1 MKVSPKR
8 RSEII
13 DALRRGTVPQ
23 QGLDVLAVGLDRF
36 EGFFDEEFARV
47 QQGGAGFKALQ
58 GEYGSGKTFAAR
70 WLSERAK
77 RAGFV
82 TSEVQI
88 SETETPLHRYET
100 VYRRI
105 MERLSTSGQQF
116 GALHSIL
123 EQWFHTL
130 RQDVEQEG
138 LEPESKQFEARVQ
151 ALLNERLGEAT
162 RVSPIFAQ
170 VVRVIRNAF
179 AAGNDE
185 LAQGLI
191 AWLSGQPNVAAAI
204 KRQAE
209 IRGDIDHDGAL
220 QMLAGLL
227 TIVRDCGLAG
237 VVVVLDEVETLQRV
251 RADVRERGLNALRG
265 LLDEIAGGRFPGL
278 YLVITGTPAF
288 FTGPEGVSRL
298 APLAQRL
305 HTDFRAD
312 AKFDN
317 PRAARIRLSPF
328 DLDGLVSLGTRV
340 RDIYAEGASEGERVK
355 ARCDDAFVRDLAR
368 AIAGQFGGKAS
379 VSPRMYLKKLID
391 LLDGVNDHPEF
402 DPRKDGSVR
411 LSNAELTE
419 QERAAVGR
427 TDVDEI
433 EIRLP

>member
-1 MKVSPKR
+1 
-8 RSEII
+8 
-13 DALRRGTVPQ
+13 
-23 QGLDVLAVGLDRF
+23 
-36 EGFFDEEFARV
+36 
-47 QQGGAGFKALQ
+47 
-58 GEYGSGKTFAAR
+58 
-70 WLSERAK
+70 
-77 RAGFV
+77 
-82 TSEVQI
+82 
-88 SETETPLHRYET
+88 
-100 VYRRI
+100 
-105 MERLSTSGQQF
+105 
-116 GALHSIL
+116 
-123 EQWFHTL
+123 
-130 RQDVEQEG
+130 
-138 LEPESKQFEARVQ
+138 
-151 ALLNERLGEAT
+151 
-162 RVSPIFAQ
+162 
-170 VVRVIRNAF
+170 
-179 AAGNDE
+179 
-185 LAQGLI
+185 
-191 AWLSGQPNVAAAI
+191 
-204 KRQAE
+204 
-209 IRGDIDHDGAL
+209 
-220 QMLAGLL
+220 
-227 TIVRDCGLAG
+227 
-237 VVVVLDEVETLQRV
+237 
-251 RADVRERGLNALRG
+251 

-317 PRAARIRLSPF
+317 PRAARIRLSSF
-328 DLDGLVSLGTRV
+328 DLDGLLSLGTRV
-340 RDIYAEGASEGERVK
+340 RDIYAEGASEGARVK